1 MKFQTSAF
9 IKNVSVPRDFRGEGW
24 WRRGGFEDRNTRR
37 AGYTD
42 SMYTSV
48 RVAWNK
54 FEIRFD
60 FFFVCTEEG
69 IYVCVYVCVRVY
81 EGEVCFVRTWFVR
94 ISCGG

>member
-1 MKFQTSAF
+1 
-9 IKNVSVPRDFRGEGW
+9 
-24 WRRGGFEDRNTRR
+24 
-37 AGYTD
+37 
-42 SMYTSV
+42 MYTPV

-69 IYVCVYVCVRVY
+69 IYVCMFVYVRVY